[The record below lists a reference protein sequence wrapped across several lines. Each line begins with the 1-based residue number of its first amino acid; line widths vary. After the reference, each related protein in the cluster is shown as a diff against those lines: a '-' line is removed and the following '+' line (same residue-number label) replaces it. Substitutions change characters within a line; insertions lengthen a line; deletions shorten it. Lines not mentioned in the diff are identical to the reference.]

1 MKVFF
6 DPFIV
11 IKTMICWVDLHD
23 NIIVIVDKYPSSG
36 TTYEYF
42 LPGLRLFESDGHM
55 HVSIVTDLPSYLIRD
70 GDPIIIPDHI
80 RKSHASLSKYAPNL
94 LMNVDIKVDRGMFKL
109 AHKSSHKILDIDLE
123 LYDVDMTFDQ
133 TICCDG
139 KVYMSI
145 DNCTPEYLGSLKGTL
160 AFEMIKRDVTH
171 KSYENFR
178 GFSDIDIV
186 IDRP

>member
-1 MKVFF
+1 MF
-6 DPFIV
+6 
-11 IKTMICWVDLHD
+11 CWVDLHD
-23 NIIVIVDKYPSSG
+23 NIVVIIDKYPSSD

-42 LPGLRLFESDGHM
+42 LPGLRLFESDGHLY
-55 HVSIVTDLPSYLIRD
+55 VSIVTDLPSCIIRD
-70 GDPIIIPDHI
+70 GESTIIPDHI

-133 TICCDG
+133 TISSDG

-145 DNCTPEYLGSLKGTL
+145 NNCTPEYLGSLKGTL
-160 AFEMIKRDVTH
+160 AFEMIKRDISH
-171 KSYENFR
+171 KGYKNFM
-178 GFSDIDIV
+178 GFSDIDV
-186 IDRP
+186 ICDGKN